1 MDQTDQTNREQE
13 QPRQKKHSLVLATVV
28 IFIAFAVIA
37 SLMIYFNRDHP
48 AGVIKTANYLV
59 AIIFFILFVISIGLT
74 FIIVKV
80 IQRVDYWLGTLPQFT
95 KQANLQIES
104 LRSKVAGMSD
114 DITEPIITAEA
125 KFRAL
130 HDLFKTKKP
139 RS

>member
-13 QPRQKKHSLVLATVV
+13 QPRQKKHSLVLVAVV
-28 IFIAFAVIA
+28 IFIAFAAIA
-37 SLMIYFNRDHP
+37 SLMMYFNRDHP

-59 AIIFFILFVISIGLT
+59 AIIFFVLFIVSIGLT

-80 IQRVDYWLGTLPQFT
+80 IQRVSYWLGTLPQFT

-104 LRSKVAGMSD
+104 LRSKVAGMLD
-114 DITEPIITAEA
+114 DITEPIITTEA
-125 KFRAL
+125 QFRAL